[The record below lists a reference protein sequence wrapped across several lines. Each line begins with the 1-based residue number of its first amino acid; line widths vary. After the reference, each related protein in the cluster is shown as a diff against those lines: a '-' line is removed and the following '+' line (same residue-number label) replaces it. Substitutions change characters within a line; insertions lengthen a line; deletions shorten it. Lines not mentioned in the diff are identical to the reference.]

1 MFELVCSLPTLRRPT
16 RANFKLQQSS
26 FKLQNSSMECP
37 LFVSTENEQ
46 QYDSMMSKQ
55 PKLHLRGMMKFMP
68 SWNKIIYI
76 CSPL

>member
-1 MFELVCSLPTLRRPT
+1 
-16 RANFKLQQSS
+16 
-26 FKLQNSSMECP
+26 MECP
-37 LFVSTENEQ
+37 LFVSTETEQ